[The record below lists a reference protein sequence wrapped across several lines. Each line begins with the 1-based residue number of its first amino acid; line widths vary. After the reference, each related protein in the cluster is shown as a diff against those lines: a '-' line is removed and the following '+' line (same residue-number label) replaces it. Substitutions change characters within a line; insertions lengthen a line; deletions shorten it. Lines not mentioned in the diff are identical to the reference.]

1 MMTADSDT
9 SIANNHN
16 NNNASVLKKQPSIT
30 ETVENNI
37 KSTTAPPDYMTP
49 TSPIKKLPSSPSETT
64 LRGFCI

>member
-49 TSPIKKLPSSPSETT
+49 TSPIKKLPSSSSETT